1 MRASEFPGI
10 LPIKDFGF
18 KGGKTVAKT
27 PAPATQQEVQ
37 QQVVSQHEAQ
47 PVSHSVSQAVPQLK
61 GVASPGGT
69 INLRAALDKINNR
82 AKEVRNEVQ
91 LGTNSFNDEAVK
103 VAIQNFVETK
113 INDSQLFIVL
123 KSLEPKVTGSDILFY
138 VDSNFTEQQILPY
151 KQRLESAIA
160 TFVNN
165 RNVTLQIKV
174 VEGGAAEPAK
184 PVYITQADKLNHF
197 IELNPVI
204 AEMVELL
211 GLEIE

>member
-18 KGGKTVAKT
+18 KASPTVSKAHV
-27 PAPATQQEVQ
+27 TQTTVQ
-37 QQVVSQHEAQ
+37 QTVQPTVQQPVVSRVAQ
-47 PVSHSVSQAVPQLK
+47 SKSVV
-61 GVASPGGT
+61 SPGGT

-91 LGTNSFNDEAVK
+91 LGTNPFNDEAVK
-103 VAIQNFVETK
+103 AAIQNFVETK

-123 KSLEPKVTGSDILFY
+123 KSLEPKVTGSDVLFY

-174 VEGGAAEPAK
+174 IEGGAAEPAK